1 MPIPSPFHP
10 HTAPHVESH
19 EWRDWGGFLSA
30 STYEP
35 SHEREYFAI
44 RNAAALIDVSPLF
57 KYEVRGPQAL
67 QAVDRTVTRS
77 VAQAEIGRVLYT
89 PWCDDEGKVID
100 DGTVHRLAQD
110 HFRITSAEHNLA
122 WLQDCAFGLDAQV
135 ADVTGDLAA
144 LALQGPNARSVLKLA
159 VGGAD
164 WDRLKYYRFAEGY
177 ILSKDEGYIL
187 SEVGGEVHHAAESF
201 PVTVSRTGYTGDL
214 GYELWIAPQHATALW
229 DVLMQ
234 AGQGFGLLPAGIV
247 ALDIARIEAGL
258 IMLQVDYVSARHAL
272 IEDQK
277 SSPFELGLGWAVDLE
292 KPAFVG
298 RSALLAEKR
307 RGSTWALAGLEVDWD
322 SLQSLFAEVELT
334 PQVTGR
340 ASRHSAPVYQGQ
352 RQVGYAT
359 SHAFSPILKKYIAL
373 ASLERAAAQIGAQL
387 EFEVTVE
394 HVRRRASARVVELP
408 FFNPTRKKR

>member
-19 EWRDWGGFLSA
+19 EWRDWGGILSA

-67 QAVDRTVTRS
+67 QAVDRTVTRLVS
-77 VAQAEIGRVLYT
+77 RTDVGRVLYT
-89 PWCDDEGKVID
+89 PWCDDDGKVID

-135 ADVTGDLAA
+135 VDVTDELAA

-164 WDRLKYYRFAEGY
+164 WDRLKYYRFAH
-177 ILSKDEGYIL
+177 GYIL
-187 SEVGGEVHHAAESF
+187 SEVEGESQHRGEPF

-214 GYELWIAPQHATALW
+214 GYELWVAPQHAASIW
-229 DVLMQ
+229 EALMQ

-272 IEDQK
+272 IEEQK
-277 SSPFELGLGWAVDLE
+277 SSPFELGLSWAVDLD

-298 RSALLAEKR
+298 RKALLEEKR
-307 RGSTWALAGLEVDWD
+307 RGSTWALVGLEVDWD
-322 SLQSLFAEVELT
+322 SLQALFAVVGLT

-340 ASRHSAPVYQGQ
+340 ASRGSAPVYQGQ

-359 SHAFSPILKKYIAL
+359 SHAFSPILKKYVAL
-373 ASLERAAAQIGAQL
+373 ASLEREAAQIGARL

-408 FFNPTRKKR
+408 FYNPLRKRALYDATHRS